1 MEYSDSNEWL
11 NIIGDMVDNGG
22 GLLLGRAGTGKS
34 YVSIKGMECLLLSGL
49 KSQALAF
56 TNKATIQLSGKTIH
70 NFLKIDKDGKIN
82 REWARDIAKR
92 LSVIFVD
99 EISMIGADLW
109 ALLCELKI
117 ESGVKF
123 ILIGD
128 YRQLPPVN
136 DLAPINWFN
145 HSVVHYLANGNR
157 CELTTRKRYDK
168 ELWDK
173 LEDLWE
179 NDNYSMLDN
188 VEDYTTDDLITSTN
202 ICYRNKSVKSINHKC
217 MERLK
222 PSNAVFVKYNIP
234 KDKDGNDMMEQTKY
248 HQDAY
253 VYEGMPLI
261 MFITTKEKNDEGH
274 KKFKKN
280 EVVRCIEVS
289 DDTFTISNDTD
300 IETYNIKDFH
310 KKVVVGYAT
319 TIHKSQG
326 DTVEGKVNIFD
337 GEFMLSDWF
346 SKNVGLKDVKKA
358 LYTALSR
365 AKSFDALKICS

>member
-1 MEYSDSNEWL
+1 M
-11 NIIGDMVDNGG
+11 
-22 GLLLGRAGTGKS
+22 
-34 YVSIKGMECLLLSGL
+34 
-49 KSQALAF
+49 
-56 TNKATIQLSGKTIH
+56 
-70 NFLKIDKDGKIN
+70 
-82 REWARDIAKR
+82 
-92 LSVIFVD
+92 
-99 EISMIGADLW
+99 
-109 ALLCELKI
+109 
-117 ESGVKF
+117 
-123 ILIGD
+123 IGD

-326 DTVEGKVNIFD
+326 DTVEGNC
-337 GEFMLSDWF
+337 L
-346 SKNVGLKDVKKA
+346 
-358 LYTALSR
+358 LYTS
-365 AKSFDALKICS
+365 DAADE